1 MNKEL
6 YKTAKNIIVMVTIQN
21 ILVTAAWVVL
31 AIAFDKWWISLFSL
45 ITFKNIPFKVPDGDK
60 ND

>member
-6 YKTAKNIIVMVTIQN
+6 YKTTKNIIVMVTIQN

-31 AIAFDKWWISLFSL
+31 AIAFDKWWISLFLL
-45 ITFKNIPFKVPDGDK
+45 ITFKNIPFNIDNGDK
-60 ND
+60 DE

>member
-6 YKTAKNIIVMVTIQN
+6 YKTSKNIIVMVTIQN

-45 ITFKNIPFKVPDGDK
+45 ITFKNIPFIVSDGDE